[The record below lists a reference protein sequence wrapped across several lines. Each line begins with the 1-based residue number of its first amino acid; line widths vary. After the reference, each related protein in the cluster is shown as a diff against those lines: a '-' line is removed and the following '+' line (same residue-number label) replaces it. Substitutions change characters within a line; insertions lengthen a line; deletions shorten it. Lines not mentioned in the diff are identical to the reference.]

1 MPEPATP
8 EAARRLW
15 IRAGLGLLLS
25 IGWYAGAAPA
35 VQEALHE
42 ASAGQHPA
50 TSPQEL
56 RARIGRMPPSL
67 RLSPSAQAE
76 IDLLLDQMER
86 AWALESQWGARAAG
100 LLDGAQRA
108 RAAEMSPADPPL
120 RQTGS
125 TVDPVL
131 LGLTQA
137 ILDRYGYAEAPLP
150 ARPDADPWG
159 DRPQQERIRRMYALL
174 SSGELTEEQA
184 HALLQLCLLQ
194 IQTQE
199 RRGDAEDRLYAIIGE
214 ARRAALFAPTPPV

>member
-15 IRAGLGLLLS
+15 LRAGLGLSLS
-25 IGWYAGAAPA
+25 VGWYAGAAPA

-42 ASAGQHPA
+42 ASSGHHPA

-56 RARIGRMPPSL
+56 RARIGRMPPQL
-67 RLSPSAQAE
+67 RLSPLAQAE

-108 RAAEMSPADPPL
+108 RAEELTPMEPPL

-150 ARPDADPWG
+150 DRPEADPWG
-159 DRPQQERIRRMYALL
+159 ERPQQERIRRMYALL
-174 SSGELTEEQA
+174 SAGALTEQQS

-199 RRGDAEDRLYAIIGE
+199 RRGGAEERFYAIIGE
-214 ARRAALFAPTPPV
+214 ARRAALFAPVPG